1 MIKAQFDPIT
11 AETLAQ
17 TAYLRLRRDIITG
30 ARPPGERLRI
40 AKLKTIYAIGPTPLR
55 EALQKLAQDGLVVAH
70 DNRGFAVADLDPVEF
85 ADLNTAR
92 TAIETEAIRLS
103 LAYGDD
109 GWEARVVAASYI
121 MQKEDA
127 VLARA
132 AGTVADTWE
141 RANADFHTAIVSA
154 CGSTWMLRLR
164 AQLHD
169 LCERYRRASVYQG
182 LGSRDL
188 GAEHAAIAAAA
199 LARDTEQAT
208 ALTVQHFA
216 RTETALAARGH
227 QIPQSAEQDKQD
239 AQDHS
244 RHLGS

>member
-1 MIKAQFDPIT
+1 MTDTPIDPNAT
-11 AETLAQ
+11 ESLAQ

-40 AKLKTIYAIGPTPLR
+40 AKLKSIYGIGPTPLR
-55 EALQKLAQDGLVVAH
+55 EALQKLAQDGLVLAH
-70 DNRGFAVADLDPVEF
+70 DNRGFAVADLDPEEF
-85 ADLNTAR
+85 ADLNIAR

-103 LAYGDD
+103 LMQGDD
-109 GWEARVVAASYI
+109 AWEARVVAASYI

-127 VLARA
+127 ALRHAARSGA
-132 AGTVADTWE
+132 AMGDTWE
-141 RANADFHTAIVSA
+141 RANTNFHTAIVSA
-154 CGSTWMLRLR
+154 CGSVWLLRLR

-199 LARDTEQAT
+199 LARDTAQAT
-208 ALTVQHFA
+208 ALTMQHFA
-216 RTETALAARGH
+216 RTETALAARR
-227 QIPQSAEQDKQD
+227 PQMTKTA
-239 AQDHS
+239 
-244 RHLGS
+244 